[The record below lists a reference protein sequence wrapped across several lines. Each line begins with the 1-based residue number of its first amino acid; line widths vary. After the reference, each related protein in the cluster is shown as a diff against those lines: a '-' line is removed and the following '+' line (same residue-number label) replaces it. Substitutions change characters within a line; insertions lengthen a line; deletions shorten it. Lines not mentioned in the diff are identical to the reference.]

1 MARKRK
7 SEEEDA
13 VGIWP
18 EQLDASSHEDLLAG
32 YAEKWIEQYQQED
45 SGTLYDWNQSTIDEF
60 KDIDVETLLTDPY
73 FLNLKDTVFPG
84 VWEDIIDLW
93 EERKKRE
100 VNLALFLEGIGGG
113 KSFKASII
121 TWLLSYELCMHKNPQ
136 RYYGLA
142 DNSVI
147 AIMLLSRTET
157 QTRRVIFTYVW
168 DRFQSQFNKDYFPV
182 NPKFSR
188 ELRIERNR
196 TCVYAGTSSALS
208 ALGYN
213 AYAGVVDEANFLE
226 VIEDSKK
233 SGGEIYDAAEEI
245 HNAIFNRMT
254 SRFMKEGVIPGML
267 CMISSPLYPDS
278 FMERKIVQIQ
288 ELGLEELKAFY
299 RIRPTWEAKGA
310 RFFPEF
316 YHHNEYIEVN
326 LETLEIIKENVRL
339 NK

>member
-7 SEEEDA
+7 HELEDMWA
-13 VGIWP
+13 SWP
-18 EQLDASSHEDLLAG
+18 DRGNSHKDLIADYG
-32 YAEKWIEQYQQED
+32 EKWIEDYQQQS
-45 SGTLYDWNQSTIDEF
+45 SGTLYDWNKATIQEF
-60 KDIDVETLLTDPY
+60 KGVDVETLLTDPY

-100 VNLALFLEGIGGG
+100 VNLALFLEGIGSG
-113 KSFKASII
+113 KSMKASII
-121 TWLLSYELCMHKNPQ
+121 AWLLSYELCMHENPQ
-136 RYYGLA
+136 KHYGLA
-142 DNSVI
+142 DNSII

-196 TCVYAGTSSALS
+196 TCIYAGTSSALS

-213 AYAGVVDEANFLE
+213 AYSGVVDEANFLE

-233 SGGEIYDAAEEI
+233 GAGDIYDAAEEI
-245 HNAIFNRMT
+245 ENAIMNRMT
-254 SRFMKEGVIPGML
+254 SRFMRDGVIPGML

-278 FMERKIVQIQ
+278 FMERKIQQI
-288 ELGLEELKAFY
+288 EEMGLEELKAFY
-299 RIRPTWEAKGA
+299 RVRPTWEAKGEK
-310 RFFPEF
+310 FFPEF
-316 YHHNEYIEVN
+316 FKDNEYIEVD
-326 LETLEIIKENVRL
+326 LDTLEIIKENVRR
-339 NK
+339 KG